1 MSESRRPR
9 RRRRRG
15 TAARVFALAL
25 LGLLAAAAPGSADLR
40 PPARPRGAPPMR
52 VVRVVSADL
61 ACKPNCPEWLSVEGR
76 IEPGAAKRFA
86 DAIAN
91 LKGRRLPI
99 LIHSPGGSVA
109 DAGAMGELI
118 RAKGLA
124 VAVARTLIANC
135 PEAAP
140 KCADGPGKAITG
152 GATCAS
158 ACVLVLAGGVERLA
172 APSARIGVH
181 QVTTVVSEVE
191 GLAHLKS
198 TRKFYE
204 QRGVDAAVEAYFT
217 ATGVGEPVMT
227 LMRKTWAA
235 SIRWLSPA
243 ELKDSHLATLAL
255 DAAEPILV
263 SGANGLNGRA
273 LDGDPPRPDLV
284 QASAVRTV
292 AGGATVEVT
301 FRYRR
306 GGGAVEVEA
315 SERALEAPRAVDPSS
330 LGSSASAAGGAP
342 LQLKT
347 SGATPARALI
357 PRERFCALA
366 HGRVTIASTPPERP
380 QGFAPIEL
388 AALDGAK
395 TLIAEACPAAAVSGS
410 ASAPK

>member
-1 MSESRRPR
+1 MAENRPPGEWMR
-9 RRRRRG
+9 IGKQRLTR
-15 TAARVFALAL
+15 AAQALAFALS
-25 LGLLAAAAPGSADLR
+25 GLLAPPSYADLR
-40 PPARPRGAPPMR
+40 PRARPRIAPPMR
-52 VVRVVSADL
+52 FVRVTSAEA
-61 ACKPNCPEWLSVEGR
+61 ACKPDCPEWLSAEGR
-76 IEPGAAKRFA
+76 IEPGTAKVFA
-86 DAIAN
+86 VAIAN

-135 PEAAP
+135 PEGSP
-140 KCADGPGKAITG
+140 KCPDGPGTAITG
-152 GATCAS
+152 GAACAS

-181 QVTTVVSEVE
+181 QITTVVSETE

-198 TRKFYE
+198 TRKLYE
-204 QRGVDAAVEAYFT
+204 QKGVDAAVEAYLA

-227 LMRKTWAA
+227 LMRKTSAA

-243 ELKDSHLATLAL
+243 ELKDSRLLTLAL
-255 DAAEPILV
+255 DAAEPILS
-263 SGANGLNGRA
+263 SGANGLNGHA
-273 LDGDPPRPDLV
+273 FDGDPPRPDLA
-284 QASAVRTV
+284 QASVVRTM
-292 AGGATVEVT
+292 AGGGATVEVT
-301 FRYRR
+301 FRYRP

-315 SERALEAPRAVDPSS
+315 IESGLDSPSAADRSSPDPSVS
-330 LGSSASAAGGAP
+330 EAGGRP
-342 LQLKT
+342 MQLKT
-347 SGATPARALI
+347 TAAAPVRTLI

-380 QGFAPIEL
+380 RIFAPIEV

-395 TLIAEACPAAAVSGS
+395 TLFAQACP
-410 ASAPK
+410 